1 MLFIENYSAAKQFH
15 NELLKCWFLTKMNG
29 RHNKNNNKLGHN
41 CNSLSCPVCSKNT
54 HRDSRIPQIF
64 KDFLNHKKNLEIL
77 IEGKPNELRLLNL
90 RYEKLNLTSGE
101 KDIIA
106 DFLVNSTYKNWFQP
120 EHGHK
125 FLQLLNYNTC
135 VYCNRNYTKTI
146 IDVNGKKILICEFD
160 HWFVKTKFPLL
171 AVSFY
176 NLIPSCHPCN
186 SSIKGEPKINW
197 DRALKN
203 YIHPYLN
210 EKNQYFNFSYVSKSL
225 TENNVRINVVKNS
238 KMDNTLKLFKT
249 FEIYN
254 SHSSMELQGLIDL
267 RHKYPE
273 NYIKTLFKDAFNG
286 GLTEKEIYI
295 LIFGVEV
302 EEKDYHKRPLAK
314 FKHEI
319 IKELIKEN

>member
-1 MLFIENYSAAKQFH
+1 MLYIENYSTAKEFH
-15 NELLKCWFLTKMNG
+15 RKLMKCWFLTKMNG
-29 RHNKNNNKLGHN
+29 RYHKYNNTFGHN
-41 CNSLSCPVCSKNT
+41 CKDLNCLICSKKTN
-54 HRDSRIPQIF
+54 RDSTIPNKF
-64 KDFLNHKKNLEIL
+64 KDFLKLKKNLEIL

-90 RYEKLNLTSGE
+90 RYKKLNLTDDE
-101 KDIIA
+101 RKIVA
-106 DFLVNSTYKNWFQP
+106 RFLVNSTYENWFQP
-120 EHGHK
+120 KHGLQ

-146 IDVNGKKILICEFD
+146 KDIKGNKILICEFD
-160 HWFVKTKFPLL
+160 HWYVKTKFPLL

-186 SSIKGEPKINW
+186 SSIKGEPKIDW
-197 DRALKN
+197 DRALRN
-203 YIHPYLN
+203 YIHPYLV
-210 EKNQYFNFSYVSKSL
+210 EKNQHFNFSYVSKSL
-225 TENNVRINVVKNS
+225 TENNVKINVVKNS
-238 KMDNTLKLFKT
+238 KMDKTLKLFKT

-273 NYIKTLFKDAFNG
+273 NYIKTLFKDAFKG
-286 GLTEKEIYI
+286 GLSEKEIYN

-302 EEKDYHKRPLAK
+302 EGKDYHQRPLSK

-319 IKELIKEN
+319 ITELLKEN

>member
-1 MLFIENYSAAKQFH
+1 MLYIENYSAAKKFH
-15 NELLKCWFLTKMNG
+15 KELMKCWFLTKMNG
-29 RHNKNNNKLGHN
+29 RYHKINNQLGHN
-41 CNSLSCPVCSKNT
+41 CKDVNCPVCSIQT
-54 HRDSRIPQIF
+54 HRYPKIPKKF
-64 KDFLNHKKNLEIL
+64 KDFLNYKKNLEIL

-90 RYEKLNLTSGE
+90 RYEKLILTQNE
-101 KDIIA
+101 KEVIT
-106 DFLVNSTYKNWFQP
+106 DFLVTKTYEKWFQP
-120 EHGHK
+120 KQGFK
-125 FLQLLNYNTC
+125 FLQLLNFNTC

-146 IDVNGKKILICEFD
+146 KDINGDKILICEFD

-197 DRALKN
+197 DRALRN

-210 EKNQYFNFSYVSKSL
+210 EKNQHFNFSYVSKSL
-225 TENNVRINVVKNS
+225 TENNVKINVVKNS
-238 KMDNTLKLFKT
+238 KMDKTLKLFKT

-273 NYIKTLFKDAFNG
+273 NYIKTLLNDAFKG
-286 GLTEKEIYI
+286 VLTENEIYS
-295 LIFGVEV
+295 LIFGVDV
-302 EEKDYHKRPLAK
+302 EEKNYHQRPLAK

-319 IKELIKEN
+319 IKELLKEN